1 MAKKQKTNPTNL
13 MAYDFLPKTTG
24 GNMSG
29 LYGQLAQLGAVQ
41 RSQPLVNQAITQSF
55 LNPVTTYI
63 NKAQEQV
70 VAGMIQYN
78 EANPD
83 LDESQLFDGTED
95 SITLELK
102 NNNARF
108 KELNKQLGFMSP
120 ANPRYEETVAEMNR
134 INKSNVTLR
143 DQNKKLLDIKNM
155 IRESDISAISQ
166 GNSSVYLNLYKDI
179 QEGKKDNFSIKEGR
193 IIYTNKDE
201 KGELKTIEID
211 ALDASGPEMTLGAAF
226 DAEYKTR
233 NKIRQIPNSI
243 LTDQDLSAEVNI
255 MARAI
260 GNKGLKSLIWDSQ
273 NGGESMSADGTMFN
287 TEPWIQQYIKSAG
300 KEVTPDIVDMLK
312 SKGVMY
318 TLPGA
323 NKNMKDSFL
332 DWYKEKVK
340 TAPKYGKGA
349 PPPPDSSSN
358 YMIDK
363 QTVPVSAVQPTVDLL
378 NQNFENLGPQTSW
391 NGVTWRVVDGQYQ
404 FFNTNENKFQD
415 IDKNILVA
423 RGFKFGP
430 QHGVE
435 IQTTPS
441 STTKS
446 IDIEGGDVKNKYG
459 FGFGAQSISPNSIL
473 STLQNMPVLGNVN
486 TKEDIERILEFVKK
500 NPSAQARIID
510 QINSDNNTKI
520 KNRHLEEMLE
530 TLINRIQ

>member
-1 MAKKQKTNPTNL
+1 MAKKKTTNPTNL

-24 GNMSG
+24 GNMGG
-29 LYGQLAQLGAVQ
+29 LYGQLAQLGAIQ
-41 RSQPLVNQAITQSF
+41 RSQPLANQAITQSF

-70 VAGMIQYN
+70 VAGMIEYN

-108 KELNKQLGFMSP
+108 KELNKQLAFMSP

-179 QEGKKDNFSIKEGR
+179 QEGKKDNFSIKDGR

-201 KGELKTIEID
+201 KGELKTIDID

-260 GNKGLKSLIWDSQ
+260 GNKGVKSLIWDSQ
-273 NGGESMSADGTMFN
+273 NGGEPMSADGTMFN

-323 NKNMKDSFL
+323 DKNMKDSFL
-332 DWYKEKVK
+332 DWYKGKVK
-340 TAPKYGKGA
+340 TASKYGKG
-349 PPPPDSSSN
+349 
-358 YMIDK
+358 
-363 QTVPVSAVQPTVDLL
+363 V
-378 NQNFENLGPQTSW
+378 
-391 NGVTWRVVDGQYQ
+391 
-404 FFNTNENKFQD
+404 
-415 IDKNILVA
+415 
-423 RGFKFGP
+423 
-430 QHGVE
+430 
-435 IQTTPS
+435 TPS
-441 STTKS
+441 KANPRS
-446 IDIEGGDVKNKYG
+446 INYTPFKNNEKYG
-459 FGFGAQSISPNSIL
+459 AYRQGQITLSGSPLNKIYQEL
-473 STLQNMPVLGNVN
+473 SSGRIRTADGVYTVN
-486 TKEDIERILEFVKK
+486 TKNNVWTNEKGKTLSGDQVLEMFQQSLDANFPNSGYNLFNNVEWQLFRGQAGSMVLEQEASKK
-500 NPSAQARIID
+500 DSAKEKLSNPSNLPLMPTNQSTFQDRTFIPPTI
-510 QINSDNNTKI
+510 
-520 KNRHLEEMLE
+520 
-530 TLINRIQ
+530 